1 MKRFVGEEGQALVE
15 FSLAL
20 VVLVAS
26 IFGIIESGRLVYAYV
41 TIGNAAR
48 EGTRTAIISGATD
61 TEVRSSIDAHAGLL
75 GRLSP
80 GAMIAP
86 AATRQSGG
94 SVTVTVTYTYRGLTP
109 VAQLFGNVTLTS
121 TSTAVVE

>member
-1 MKRFVGEEGQALVE
+1 MKLFFGEEGQALVE

-26 IFGIIESGRLVYAYV
+26 IFGIIEAGRLVYAYV

-48 EGTRTAIISGATD
+48 EGTRTAIVSAATD
-61 TEVRSSIDAHAGLL
+61 TEVRSAIDSHAGLL

-80 GAMIAP
+80 GATIAP
-86 AATRQSGG
+86 ATRTSGG
-94 SVTVTVTYTYRGLTP
+94 SVSVTVSYTYRGITP
-109 VAQLFGNVTLTS
+109 VAQLFGSVTLTS

>member
-1 MKRFVGEEGQALVE
+1 MKRFLGEEGQAIVE

-26 IFGIIESGRLVYAYV
+26 IFGIIEAGRLVYAYV

-48 EGTRTAIISGATD
+48 EGTRTAIITGATD
-61 TEVRSSIDAHAGLL
+61 NEIRSSIDAHGGLL

-80 GAMIAP
+80 GATIAP
-86 AATRQSGG
+86 VTRQSGSSV
-94 SVTVTVTYTYRGLTP
+94 SVTVSYSFRGLTP

-121 TSTAVVE
+121 TSTAVIE